1 MGQRSSTAFHLTAL
15 AVALLVGTPAAGA
28 GHVGMQAGGFVPW
41 QGDDGY
47 SLLFQL
53 LGSNASAKARFG
65 GEFEYR
71 NFDSKIMEVPD
82 VKVESYVIRAI
93 WQQHFLPEA
102 SVTPYIGLGLG
113 IAINEV
119 DDRRVDRV
127 RGRNMRGSTGAGLD
141 GLFMFGLQARIPGVD
156 YMSIYGEGRVGFTY
170 DFTGR
175 EDKSGVET
183 ENIGGVT
190 GSAGIRFEF

>member
-1 MGQRSSTAFHLTAL
+1 MGQKSSTAFHLTAV
-15 AVALLVGTPAAGA
+15 AVALLVGAPAAGA
-28 GHVGMQAGGFVPW
+28 GHVSMQGGGFVPW
-41 QGDDGY
+41 QGDAGY

-65 GEFEYR
+65 SEFEYR
-71 NFDSKIMEVPD
+71 NFDSKIMEVSD

-102 SVTPYIGLGLG
+102 PVTPYFGLGLG

-119 DDRRVDRV
+119 DDRKVDRV
-127 RGRNMRGSTGAGLD
+127 RGRNMRGSTGAGID
-141 GLFMFGLQARIPGVD
+141 GLVMFGVQARIPGVD
-156 YMSIYGEGRVGFTY
+156 YMSIYAEGRVGFTY
-170 DFTGR
+170 DFVGR
-175 EDKSGVET
+175 EDKSGVEA
-183 ENIGGVT
+183 ENLGGVT

>member
-119 DDRRVDRV
+119 DDQRVDRV